1 MMKTSRQLAVN
12 KNFLAKDSKST
23 VTTSTKRKINEKKTS
38 MIILGIVMSLF
49 WFYPF
54 FLIIINSFKT
64 KSEIFQNTLTL
75 PSGINVENYA
85 TAFDKLDFVKSA
97 ANSLLITVG
106 SLVLIV
112 FVSSMAAYAL
122 SRNTSKISSMIYF
135 IIAIG
140 LLIPFQGIMIPLIS
154 IFGKVSMLNQPG
166 LMIMYLGLAT
176 SMSTFLYYGAL
187 RGIPKS
193 LDEAAIIDGAH
204 TFQIYWEIILPLLK
218 PTTVT
223 VVVLNSL
230 WFWNDYLLPSL
241 SVNKEGMYTIPLKM
255 FYFFG
260 EFNKQWHLALAALV
274 MVIIPII
281 LLFIVLQKH
290 VVKGISDGAI
300 K

>member
-1 MMKTSRQLAVN
+1 MKQSKVKHPRQVKKSLLIFSGLLLA
-12 KNFLAKDSKST
+12 
-23 VTTSTKRKINEKKTS
+23 
-38 MIILGIVMSLF
+38 SL

-54 FLIIINSFKT
+54 FLVVINSFKT
-64 KSEIFQNTLTL
+64 KAEIFQNTLTL
-75 PSGINVENYA
+75 PTGLTLDNYIES
-85 TAFDKLDFVKSA
+85 FERLDFFKSA
-97 ANSLLITVG
+97 ANSLLITIG

-122 SRNTSKISSMIYF
+122 SRNTSRLSSFLYF
-135 IIAIG
+135 IVAIG

-154 IFGKVSMLNQPG
+154 LFGQVSMLNQPG
-166 LMIMYLGLAT
+166 LMVMYLGLAT

-193 LDEAAIIDGAH
+193 LDEAALIDGAN
-204 TFQIYWEIILPLLK
+204 TFQIYWQVIFPLLK

-223 VVVLNSL
+223 VIVLNAL

-241 SVNKEGMYTIPLKM
+241 SINKAGMYTIPLQM

-274 MVIIPII
+274 IVVLPII
-281 LLFIVLQKH
+281 ILFVVLQKH
-290 VVKGISDGAI
+290 VVKGISDGAV

>member
-1 MMKTSRQLAVN
+1 MKN
-12 KNFLAKDSKST
+12 KKMQK
-23 VTTSTKRKINEKKTS
+23 KILF
-38 MIILGIVMSLF
+38 IIVGLIVSCL

-54 FLIIINSFKT
+54 FLILINSFKT
-64 KSEIFQNTLTL
+64 KAEIFQNTLNL
-75 PSGINVENYA
+75 PKEINGSNYIN
-85 TAFDKLDFVKSA
+85 AFDKLDFVRSA
-97 ANSLLITVG
+97 SNSLIITIGSIFLI
-106 SLVLIV
+106 I

-122 SRNTSKISSMIYF
+122 SRNTSKLSGIIYF
-135 IIAIG
+135 VIAIG

-154 IFGKVSMLNQPG
+154 MFGKVSMLNRPG

-176 SMSTFLYYGAL
+176 SMSTFMYYGAL

-193 LDEAAIIDGAH
+193 LDEAAIVDGAN
-204 TFQIYWEIILPLLK
+204 TFQIFWKIIFPLLK

-223 VVVLNSL
+223 IIVLNSL

-241 SVNKEGMYTIPLKM
+241 SVNKAGMYTIPLKM

-274 MVIIPII
+274 IVILPII
-281 LLFIVLQKH
+281 ILFIVLQKH
-290 VVKGISDGAI
+290 VVKGISDGAV

>member
-1 MMKTSRQLAVN
+1 MK
-12 KNFLAKDSKST
+12 
-23 VTTSTKRKINEKKTS
+23 TKRKNRKILLVV
-38 MIILGIVMSLF
+38 LGIVTSLL

-54 FLIIINSFKT
+54 FLIVINSFKT
-64 KSEIFQNTLTL
+64 KSEIFQNTLDL
-75 PSGINVENYA
+75 PSSINFDNYSNA
-85 TAFDKLDFVKSA
+85 LDKLDFVRSA
-97 ANSLLITVG
+97 TNSLLITIG
-106 SLVLIV
+106 ALILII

-122 SRNTSKISSMIYF
+122 SRNTSKISGVIYF
-135 IIAIG
+135 VIAIG

-154 IFGKVSMLNQPG
+154 LFGKVSMLNRPG
-166 LMIMYLGLAT
+166 LIIMYLGLAT
-176 SMSTFLYYGAL
+176 SMATFMYYGAL

-193 LDEAAIIDGAH
+193 LDEAAVIDGAS
-204 TFQIYWEIILPLLK
+204 TFQIYWKVIFPLLK

-223 VVVLNSL
+223 IIVLNSL

-274 MVIIPII
+274 IVILPII
-281 LLFIVLQKH
+281 ILFVILQKH
-290 VVKGISDGAI
+290 VVKGISDGAV

>member
-1 MMKTSRQLAVN
+1 MK
-12 KNFLAKDSKST
+12 
-23 VTTSTKRKINEKKTS
+23 TKRKNKK
-38 MIILGIVMSLF
+38 ILLIAAGLIFSAL

-54 FLIIINSFKT
+54 FLIVINSFKT
-64 KSEIFQNTLTL
+64 KSEIFQNTLNL
-75 PSGINVENYA
+75 PKGIDFDNYMMA
-85 TAFDKLDFVKSA
+85 LDKLDFVRSA
-97 ANSLLITVG
+97 VNSLMITVG
-106 SLVLIV
+106 SLVLII

-122 SRNTSKISSMIYF
+122 SRNTSTLSGIIYF

-154 IFGKVSMLNQPG
+154 LFGKVSMLNRPG

-176 SMSTFLYYGAL
+176 SMATFMYYGAL

-193 LDEAAIIDGAH
+193 LDEAAIIDGAG
-204 TFQIYWEIILPLLK
+204 TFQIYWKIIFPLLK

-223 VVVLNSL
+223 IIVLNSL

-274 MVIIPII
+274 IVILPII
-281 LLFIVLQKH
+281 ILFIILQKH
-290 VVKGISDGAI
+290 VVKGISDGAV

>member
-1 MMKTSRQLAVN
+1 MKQSKVKHPRQFKNPLLILSGLVLA
-12 KNFLAKDSKST
+12 
-23 VTTSTKRKINEKKTS
+23 
-38 MIILGIVMSLF
+38 SL

-54 FLIIINSFKT
+54 FLVVINSFKT
-64 KSEIFQNTLTL
+64 KAEIFQNTLTL
-75 PSGINVENYA
+75 PAGLTLDNYIES
-85 TAFDKLDFVKSA
+85 FERLDFFKSA
-97 ANSLLITVG
+97 ANSLLITIG

-122 SRNTSKISSMIYF
+122 SRNTSRLSSFLYF
-135 IIAIG
+135 IVAIG

-154 IFGKVSMLNQPG
+154 LFGQVSMLNQPG
-166 LMIMYLGLAT
+166 LMVMYLGLAT

-193 LDEAAIIDGAH
+193 LDEAALIDGAN
-204 TFQIYWEIILPLLK
+204 TFQIYWQVIFPLLK

-223 VVVLNSL
+223 VIVLNAL

-241 SVNKEGMYTIPLKM
+241 SINKAGMYTIPLRM

-274 MVIIPII
+274 IVVLPII
-281 LLFIVLQKH
+281 ILFVVLQKH
-290 VVKGISDGAI
+290 VVKGISDGAV

>member
-1 MMKTSRQLAVN
+1 MK
-12 KNFLAKDSKST
+12 
-23 VTTSTKRKINEKKTS
+23 TKRKNRKVLL
-38 MIILGIVMSLF
+38 IILGIVCAVL

-54 FLIIINSFKT
+54 YLIVINSFKT
-64 KSEIFQNTLTL
+64 KAEIFQNTLSL
-75 PSGINVENYA
+75 PESLHFDNYSSA
-85 TAFDKLDFVKSA
+85 LEKLDFLRSA
-97 ANSLLITVG
+97 ANSLIITVG
-106 SLVLIV
+106 ALILII

-122 SRNTSKISSMIYF
+122 SRNTSRLSSIVYF
-135 IIAIG
+135 LIAIG

-154 IFGKVSMLNQPG
+154 LFGKVNMLNRPG
-166 LMIMYLGLAT
+166 LIIMYLGLAT
-176 SMSTFLYYGAL
+176 SMATFMYYGAL

-193 LDEAAIIDGAH
+193 LDEAAVIDGAS
-204 TFQIYWEIILPLLK
+204 TFQIYWKVIFPLLK

-223 VVVLNSL
+223 IIVLNSL

-274 MVIIPII
+274 IVILPII
-281 LLFIVLQKH
+281 ILFIILQKH
-290 VVKGISDGAI
+290 VVKGISDGAV

>member
-1 MMKTSRQLAVN
+1 MIETRHS
-12 KNFLAKDSKST
+12 
-23 VTTSTKRKINEKKTS
+23 STKKGNTKSRRQKKKKLQHS
-38 MIILGIVMSLF
+38 LLIVSGLLLACL

-54 FLIIINSFKT
+54 FLIVINSFKT
-64 KSEIFQNTLTL
+64 KAEIFQSTLSL
-75 PSGINVENYA
+75 PGGLSFENYQEA
-85 TAFDKLDFVKSA
+85 LEKLDFIRSLM
-97 ANSLLITVG
+97 NSLLITVG
-106 SLVLIV
+106 SLILVV

-122 SRNTSKISSMIYF
+122 SRNTSRLSSVLYF
-135 IIAIG
+135 VVAIG

-154 IFGKVSMLNQPG
+154 LFGRMNLLNQPG
-166 LMIMYLGLAT
+166 LMIMYLGLAV

-187 RGIPKS
+187 RGIPRS
-193 LDEAAIIDGAH
+193 LDEAAIIDGAN
-204 TFQIYWEIILPLLK
+204 TFQIYWKVILPLLK

-223 VVVLNSL
+223 VIVLNTL

-241 SVNKEGMYTIPLKM
+241 SINKAGMYTIPLRM

-274 MVIIPII
+274 IVVLPII

-290 VVKGISDGAI
+290 VVKGISDGAV